1 MNTSIA
7 RSAITIQSKLGH
19 SVQNLLLTHGA
30 GSKSLA
36 VLFPGGENSTDV
48 PTLHYARKAALLA
61 GCDVLS
67 IEYSDKIGYDPEVLA
82 IVAEESCQVVA
93 KALQNGYAQLFY
105 INKSIGHSIA
115 FRVDER
121 FTNANL
127 DIRHICYT
135 PLAVHVVDIKKRKC
149 LVLTGTKDKWFSK
162 EDVQEIKDLRDVE
175 LVAVENA
182 VHSLEIDD
190 DYHASL
196 KILEKITDACA
207 GYIQKF
213 IVQ

>member
-1 MNTSIA
+1 VNTSIA

-67 IEYSDKIGYDPEVLA
+67 IEYSDKVGYDPEVLA
-82 IVAEESCQVVA
+82 TVAEESHQVVA
-93 KALQNGYAQLFY
+93 EALQNGYLQLFC
-105 INKSIGHSIA
+105 INKSIGHSVA

-121 FTNANL
+121 FTNL
-127 DIRHICYT
+127 DIRHVCYT
-135 PLAVHVVDIKKRKC
+135 PLAIHVADIKKRKC
-149 LVLTGTKDKWFSK
+149 MVLTGTKDKWFSK
-162 EDVQEIKDLRDVE
+162 EDVQELKNLRDVE
-175 LVAVENA
+175 LVEVKNA

-207 GYIQKF
+207 SYIQKF

>member
-1 MNTSIA
+1 MNTPIA
-7 RSAITIQSKLGH
+7 RSVITIQSKLGH
-19 SVQNLLLTHGA
+19 PIHNLLLTHEA

-36 VLFPGGENSTDV
+36 VLFPGGENSSNV

-67 IEYSDKIGYDPEVLA
+67 MEYSDKVGYDPEVLA
-82 IVAEESCQVVA
+82 TVAEECYQVVA
-93 KALQNGYAQLFY
+93 TAMQNGYVQLFY

-135 PLAVHVVDIKKRKC
+135 PLAVHVADIKKRKC
-149 LVLTGTKDKWFSK
+149 MVLTGTRDKWFSK
-162 EDVQEIKDLRDVE
+162 EEVQEIKDLRDVE
-175 LVAVENA
+175 LVEVENA

-190 DYHASL
+190 DYRASL
-196 KILEKITDACA
+196 KILEKVTDACA
-207 GYIQKF
+207 CYIQRF
-213 IVQ
+213 IAQ